1 MQSLCSP
8 SRPASLTKSTAP
20 QLRTGDFWLGFAGVL
35 SSACF
40 FLALIA
46 YNFVDIDL
54 WHQMALIRDSLAAG
68 HLLRADVYA
77 YTPTIRPWIDHEWGA
92 GAIAY
97 FGSAWL
103 GSRIIVVLKWALAL
117 GTFLLCLATCSSR
130 KADVRLFAAC
140 APLAIFLMHLGF
152 FSAVR
157 AQAYT
162 FFFAALLAFVWEK
175 LEKGSTR
182 WLFAWLA
189 VFSLWVNLHGGF
201 VVGIGLTA
209 LYCVEKLLRRE
220 HCKPTLLLLAGMLV
234 ETWLTPYGSSYF
246 AYLRRALSMSRPY
259 SAEWGAVSGLGPLW
273 AVCFVAALLLAGHAV
288 VKVGIRNTLGL
299 LPLAATAAEAALHRK
314 LLPLFA
320 VLWLSYTPAY
330 LQRTGI
336 GNWTLVLIQRR
347 RAFVMSAWII
357 VACASGVSAIRQRPW
372 QLTVPQPIYP
382 VGPVRYLADQHWH
395 GHLLVPFRLG
405 AYVTWK
411 LYPAV
416 KVALDSRYE
425 EVFPDDVVKT
435 VFDFYGAVPGWRK
448 PLTALPTDLVL
459 VPLDTPV
466 ANRMG
471 DTGWVRVYHDQQFDL
486 FASPQGR
493 LPEVDWSALSFSG
506 TLP

>member
-1 MQSLCSP
+1 MQSLPSP
-8 SRPASLTKSTAP
+8 SEPAKSAAP
-20 QLRTGDFWLGFAGVL
+20 PPQVGDFWLAFGGALG
-35 SSACF
+35 SACF

-54 WHQMALIRDSLAAG
+54 WHQMALIRESLAAG

-97 FGSAWL
+97 LGSVWL
-103 GSRIIVVLKWALAL
+103 GPRIIVVFKFALAL
-117 GTFLLCLATCSSR
+117 GTFFLCLATHRSR

-140 APLAIFLMHLGF
+140 APLAIFLMYLGF

-162 FFFAALLAFVWEK
+162 FFFAALLVFVWVK
-175 LEKGSTR
+175 LEKGSMP

-189 VFSLWVNLHGGF
+189 VFPLWVNLHGGF

-209 LYCVEKLLRRE
+209 LYCIEKLLQGGRG
-220 HCKPTLLLLAGMLV
+220 KPLLLLLAGMLV
-234 ETWLTPYGSSYF
+234 ETWLTPYGASNF
-246 AYLRRALSMSRPY
+246 VYLRRALSMSRPY
-259 SAEWGAVSGLGPLW
+259 SGEWGPVLSLGPVW
-273 AVCFVAALLLAGHAV
+273 TACFLAALLLTAYGV
-288 VKVGIRNTLGL
+288 VRARIRNAPGL
-299 LPLAATAAEAALHRK
+299 LPLAAAAAEAALHRK

-336 GNWTLVLIQRR
+336 GNWTLAFMQRR
-347 RAFVMSAWII
+347 RGFVLAAWTIL
-357 VACASGVSAIRQRPW
+357 ACASLVAAIRQKPW
-372 QLTVPQPIYP
+372 QLTVPQPFYP
-382 VGPVRYLADQHWH
+382 VGPVKYLAEQRWR
-395 GHLLVPFRLG
+395 GNLLVPFRLG
-405 AYVTWK
+405 AYVSWK

-435 VFDFYGAVPGWRK
+435 VFDFYGALPGWKK
-448 PLTALPTDLVL
+448 PLTAFSPDLAL

-466 ANRMG
+466 AKRMVE
-471 DTGWVRVYHDQQFDL
+471 TGWVRVYHDRQFDL
-486 FASPQGR
+486 FALPQSP
-493 LPEVDWSALSFSG
+493 LPEVDWSTLSFTG
-506 TLP
+506 TFP